1 MKITAVDSYV
11 LTVPTPKPMAL
22 QYPQHKLVVAEISTD
37 EGIAGLGYSL
47 VFGGGGA
54 EGVHAYLETRLKP
67 VLIGEDPLFVERL
80 WERMFRA
87 DMGIKKQ
94 GIAAYALSALD
105 IGLWDIAGKVAGLP
119 LYKLWGAVTD
129 RVPAYGSGGWSR
141 YSEKELIE
149 EAEKYA
155 ALGCKYYKMKIHNPD
170 PRENRRRVGAV
181 RRALGEGIRMMVDVN
196 QRLDV
201 VGNVRQAQALED
213 LDLLWY
219 EEPVLADDIAACAEV
234 ARAIKIP
241 VATGEN
247 NYSRYEFRELIE
259 RRAARY
265 LMPDVC
271 RALGFSETLRIGH
284 LAGAHQVAVAP
295 HVVHELSLQ
304 VVGALS
310 NGFLVEFIDW
320 TPPDLFEEMPQCSE
334 GHFRIPDRPGHG
346 MALAPGAREK
356 YRSG

>member
-1 MKITAVDSYV
+1 MKITSIESFV
-11 LTVPTPKPMAL
+11 LAVPTPKPMAL

-37 EGIAGLGYSL
+37 GGIGGLGYSL

-54 EGVHAYLETRLKP
+54 EAVHAYLETRLAP
-67 VLIGEDPLFVERL
+67 VLLGEDPLFVERL

-94 GIAAYALSALD
+94 GVAAYALSALD
-105 IGLWDIAGKVAGLP
+105 IGLWDIAGKAAGLP

-129 RVPAYGSGGWSR
+129 RVPAYGSGGWSK
-141 YSEKELIE
+141 YSEKELIA

-155 ALGCKYYKMKIHNPD
+155 ALGCKYYKMKIHHPD
-170 PRENRRRVGAV
+170 PRENRKRVEAV
-181 RRALGEGIRMMVDVN
+181 RRALGGSVRMMADVN

-201 VGNVRQAQALED
+201 LGNVRQAQALED
-213 LDLLWY
+213 LDLVWY
-219 EEPVLADDIAACAEV
+219 EEPVLADDLAACAEV
-234 ARAIKIP
+234 ARAIRIP

-247 NYSRYEFRELIE
+247 NYTRFEFRELIE

-284 LAGAHQVAVAP
+284 LAAAHQVAVAP

-320 TPPDLFEEMPQCSE
+320 TPPDLFEEMPQCE
-334 GHFRIPDRPGHG
+334 DGCFRIPERPGHG
-346 MALAPGAREK
+346 MALARGAKEK

>member
-1 MKITAVDSYV
+1 MKITSIDSFV
-11 LTVPTPKPMAL
+11 LAIPTPKPMAL
-22 QYPQHKLVVAEISTD
+22 NYAQQKLVVAEISTD
-37 EGIAGLGYSL
+37 EGIRGLGYSL

-54 EGVHAYLETRLKP
+54 EAVHAYLEKRLKP
-67 VLIGEDPLFVERL
+67 VLLGEDPLFVERL

-94 GIAAYALSALD
+94 GVAAYALSALD
-105 IGLWDIAGKVAGLP
+105 IGLWDIAGKAAGLP

-129 RVPAYGSGGWSR
+129 RVPAYGSGGWSK
-141 YSEKELIE
+141 YSEGELIA
-149 EAEKYA
+149 EAERYA
-155 ALGCKYYKMKIHNPD
+155 SQGCKYYKMKIHHAD
-170 PRENRRRVGAV
+170 PRENAKRVGAV
-181 RRALGEGIRMMVDVN
+181 RRALGEGIRMMVDAN

-201 VGNVRQAQALED
+201 LANIRQAQALEEFD
-213 LDLLWY
+213 LVWY

-234 ARAIKIP
+234 ARSIRIP

-247 NYSRYEFRELIE
+247 NYTRFEFRELIE

-271 RALGFSETLRIGH
+271 RALGFSETLRIGD
-284 LAGAHQVAVAP
+284 LAAAHQLAVAP

-320 TPPDLFEEMPQCSE
+320 TPPDLFEEMPQCKD
-334 GHFRIPDRPGHG
+334 GFFRVPERPGHG
-346 MALAPGAREK
+346 MALARGAKEK
-356 YRSG
+356 YRSA